1 MLSSVSMFIHQSMS
15 VSLFPV
21 FSQSVSLC
29 VSCFLLYFHSL
40 LSCVHYVPWL
50 VSLISSSC
58 FSLLF
63 PIPSLTSVYLVLC
76 LFLCLLSCCYVLL
89 VHLGPQ
95 SIEILI
101 RYSNFKCI
109 GIYIYKSG
117 TLGAFK

>member
-76 LFLCLLSCCYVLL
+76 LFLCLLSCCWSTWVPNQLKFL
-89 VHLGPQ
+89 
-95 SIEILI
+95 ILI